1 MNLLFFLKPKN
12 YVTYL
17 TLDST
22 LRQGL
27 EKMRNSGYTEIPVID
42 KDGLYAGTVRQGDFL
57 WKILDNGYTDI
68 RETENETIRA
78 IVSRRILPVHIDTA
92 MDELLTKS
100 MDQNFVPVIDDLDS
114 FVGIITRRDIIKY
127 FIEKNGSTTITAANF
142 SSSVQPVQASYKR

>member
-27 EKMRNSGYTEIPVID
+27 EKMRNSGYAEIPVID

-57 WKILDNGYTDI
+57 WKILDGGYTDI
-68 RETENETIRA
+68 RDAENEPLHT
-78 IVSRRILPVHIDTA
+78 IVSRRILPVHIDTT
-92 MDELLTKS
+92 MDDLLTKS

-127 FIEKNGSTTITAANF
+127 FIEKNGSATITAANL
-142 SSSVQPVQASYKR
+142 SSSVQSVKL

>member
-68 RETENETIRA
+68 REAENETIRA

-92 MDELLTKS
+92 IDELLTKAL
-100 MDQNFVPVIDDLDS
+100 DQNFVPVIDDLDS
-114 FVGIITRRDIIKY
+114 FIGIITRRDIIKY

-142 SSSVQPVQASYKR
+142 PASVQSAKASCNR

>member
-27 EKMRNSGYTEIPVID
+27 EKMRNSGYAEIPVID

-57 WKILDNGYTDI
+57 WKILDGGYTDI
-68 RETENETIRA
+68 RDAPYHCQPPHFAGTYRHHNGRPADKIYGSKFCA
-78 IVSRRILPVHIDTA
+78 CDRRP
-92 MDELLTKS
+92 
-100 MDQNFVPVIDDLDS
+100 
-114 FVGIITRRDIIKY
+114 
-127 FIEKNGSTTITAANF
+127 
-142 SSSVQPVQASYKR
+142 